1 MFMAFFSRGKK
12 MAKTKLMA
20 MLAALLVTASGVATA
35 QTSYKIGYL
44 PSTVGQALTQAW
56 RVGIENAI
64 KGKPNVALQSLDAQ
78 MKAETQVTMMDDF
91 INQGYNAII
100 LQPID
105 AAALTASVKKAESK
119 GIPVITLNTDTML
132 PHAAVV
138 TMDDEGA
145 GYLVGENIGKSLGGK
160 GNVAILQSPPGAQA
174 GIEREKGFRN
184 AMSKLYPNIKIVGAQ
199 NAAWNKDKAIEIMNS
214 FLQVNKELDAVFA
227 VNDNMAEGAMI
238 AAEAAGRLQKVKIW
252 GFNGQKSTLALIEQ
266 GKITGTAYTNAYNQG
281 ATAAKQALDLLT
293 GAKTKG
299 AKTEV
304 ITIPPFAATKDTVGQ
319 IKAEDRW

>member
-1 MFMAFFSRGKK
+1 
-12 MAKTKLMA
+12 MAKAKWMSIF
-20 MLAALLVTASGVATA
+20 AALFVAASGVANA
-35 QTSYKIGYL
+35 QQGAHKIGYL

-56 RVGIENAI
+56 KAGIEKTVKNQ
-64 KGKPNVALQSLDAQ
+64 PNVTVQALDAQ
-78 MKAETQVTMMDDF
+78 MKAEIQVTMMDDF

-105 AAALTASVKKAESK
+105 AAALTASVKKAEGK
-119 GIPVITLNTDTML
+119 GIHVITLNTDTML
-132 PHAAVV
+132 PHAACV

-145 GYLVGENIGKSLGGK
+145 GYMVGENIGKALGGK

-174 GIEREKGFRN
+174 GVEREKGFRS
-184 AMSKLYPNIKIVGAQ
+184 AMTKNFPGIKIVGAQ

-238 AAEAAGRLQKVKIW
+238 AAEAAGRLGKIQIW

-266 GKITGTAYTNAYNQG
+266 GKITGTAYTNAYSQG
-281 ATAAKQALDLLT
+281 GTAAQYALDLLNGT
-293 GAKTKG
+293 KKKG
-299 AKTEV
+299 AKTEI
-304 ITIPPFAATKDTVGQ
+304 ITVPPFAATKATVAQ
-319 IKAEDRW
+319 IKPEDRW

>member
-1 MFMAFFSRGKK
+1 
-12 MAKTKLMA
+12 MAKAKWMA
-20 MLAALLVTASGVATA
+20 IFAALFVAASGVANA
-35 QTSYKIGYL
+35 QQGAHKIGYL

-56 RVGIENAI
+56 KAGIEKTVKNQ
-64 KGKPNVALQSLDAQ
+64 PNVTVQALDAQ
-78 MKAETQVTMMDDF
+78 MKAEIQVTMMDDF

-105 AAALTASVKKAESK
+105 AAALTASVKKAEGK
-119 GIPVITLNTDTML
+119 GIHVITLNTDTML
-132 PHAAVV
+132 PHAACV

-145 GYLVGENIGKSLGGK
+145 GYMVGENIGKALGGK

-174 GIEREKGFRN
+174 GVEREKGFRA
-184 AMSKLYPNIKIVGAQ
+184 AMAKNFPGIKIVGAQ

-238 AAEAAGRLQKVKIW
+238 AAEAAGRLGKIQIW
-252 GFNGQKSTLALIEQ
+252 GFNVQKSTLALIEQ

-281 ATAAKQALDLLT
+281 ATAAQYALDLLNGT
-293 GAKTKG
+293 KKKG
-299 AKTEV
+299 AKTEI
-304 ITIPPFAATKDTVGQ
+304 ITVPPFASTKATVAQ
-319 IKAEDRW
+319 IKPEARW

>member
-1 MFMAFFSRGKK
+1 M
-12 MAKTKLMA
+12 MAKAKWMA
-20 MLAALLVTASGVATA
+20 TFIAVLVMACGVANA
-35 QTSYKIGYL
+35 QTNYKIGYL

-56 RVGIENAI
+56 RVGMESVL
-64 KGKPNVALQSLDAQ
+64 KGQPNVTFQALDAQ
-78 MKAETQVTMMDDF
+78 MKAEIQVTMMDDF
-91 INQGYNAII
+91 INQGYNAIL

-105 AAALTASVKKAESK
+105 AAALTASVKKAEGK

-132 PHAAVV
+132 PHAACV
-138 TMDDEGA
+138 TMDDTGA
-145 GYLVGENIGKSLGGK
+145 GYLVGQTIGKSLNGK

-174 GIEREKGFRN
+174 GVEREKGFR
-184 AMSKLYPNIKIVGAQ
+184 AAIGKLYPNIKIVGAQ

-238 AAEAAGRLQKVKIW
+238 AAESAGRLGQVKIW

-281 ATAAKQALDLLT
+281 ATAAKYAMDLLT
-293 GAKTKG
+293 GAKKKA
-299 AKTEV
+299 AKTEIIV
-304 ITIPPFAATKDTVGQ
+304 VPPFAAMKDTVAQ

>member
-1 MFMAFFSRGKK
+1 MAFFSRGKK

-64 KGKPNVALQSLDAQ
+64 KGKPNVTLQSLDAQ

-145 GYLVGENIGKSLGGK
+145 GYLVGENIGKSIGGK

-184 AMSKLYPNIKIVGAQ
+184 AMTKLYPNIKIVGAQ

-281 ATAAKQALDLLT
+281 ATAAKHALDLLT

-304 ITIPPFAATKDTVGQ
+304 ITIAPFAATKDTVGQ

>member
-1 MFMAFFSRGKK
+1 
-12 MAKTKLMA
+12 MAKAKWMSIF
-20 MLAALLVTASGVATA
+20 AALFVAASGVANA
-35 QTSYKIGYL
+35 QQGAQKIGYL

-56 RVGIENAI
+56 KAGIE
-64 KGKPNVALQSLDAQ
+64 KTVKSQPNVTVQALDAQ
-78 MKAETQVTMMDDF
+78 MKAEIQVTMMDDF

-105 AAALTASVKKAESK
+105 AAALTASVKKAEGK
-119 GIPVITLNTDTML
+119 GIHVITLNTDTML
-132 PHAAVV
+132 PHAACV

-145 GYLVGENIGKSLGGK
+145 GYMVGENIGKALGGK

-174 GIEREKGFRN
+174 GVEREKGFRA
-184 AMSKLYPNIKIVGAQ
+184 AMAKNFPGIKIVGAQ

-238 AAEAAGRLQKVKIW
+238 AAEAAGRLGKIQIW

-266 GKITGTAYTNAYNQG
+266 GKITGTAYTNAYSQG
-281 ATAAKQALDLLT
+281 GTAAQYALDLLNGT
-293 GAKTKG
+293 KKKG
-299 AKTEV
+299 AKTEI
-304 ITIPPFAATKDTVGQ
+304 ITVPPFAATKATVAQ
-319 IKAEDRW
+319 IKPEDRW

>member
-1 MFMAFFSRGKK
+1 
-12 MAKTKLMA
+12 MAKAKWMA
-20 MLAALLVTASGVATA
+20 ILTALLVTAGVAHA
-35 QTSYKIGYL
+35 QQPSVKIGYL

-56 RVGIENAI
+56 KTGIERTL
-64 KGKPNVALQSLDAQ
+64 KTQPNVTMQALDAQ
-78 MKAETQVTMMDDF
+78 MKAEIQVTMMDDF

-100 LQPID
+100 LQPND
-105 AAALTASVKKAESK
+105 AAALTASVKKAEGK
-119 GIPVITLNTDTML
+119 GIHVITLNTDTML
-132 PHAAVV
+132 PHAACV

-145 GYLVGENIGKSLGGK
+145 GFMVGENIGKALGGK

-174 GIEREKGFRN
+174 GVEREKGFRN
-184 AMSKLYPNIKIVGAQ
+184 AMSKQFPGIKIVGAQ

-238 AAEAAGRLQKVKIW
+238 AAEAAGRLAKIQIW

-281 ATAAKQALDLLT
+281 ATAAQYALDLLS
-293 GAKTKG
+293 GAKKKG
-299 AKTEV
+299 AKTEI
-304 ITIPPFAATKDTVGQ
+304 ITVPPFAATKASVAQ
-319 IKAEDRW
+319 IKADDRW

>member
-1 MFMAFFSRGKK
+1 
-12 MAKTKLMA
+12 MAKAKWMA
-20 MLAALLVTASGVATA
+20 TFIALFVMASGIVNA

-56 RVGIENAI
+56 RVGIESTL
-64 KGKPNVALQSLDAQ
+64 KGQSNVSMQSLDAQ
-78 MKAETQVTMMDDF
+78 MKAEIQVTMMDDF

-105 AAALTASVKKAESK
+105 AAALTASVKKAEGK

-132 PHAAVV
+132 PHAACV
-138 TMDDEGA
+138 TMDDTGA
-145 GYLVGENIGKSLGGK
+145 GYMVGESIGKSLGGK

-174 GIEREKGFRN
+174 GVEREKGFRA
-184 AMSKLYPNIKIVGAQ
+184 AMGKLYPNIKIVGAQ
-199 NAAWNKDKAIEIMNS
+199 NAQWNKDKAIEIMNS
-214 FLQVNKELDAVFA
+214 FLQVNKQLDAVFA

-238 AAEAAGRLQKVKIW
+238 AAEAAGRLGQIKIW

-266 GKITGTAYTNAYNQG
+266 GKLTGTAYTNAYNQG
-281 ATAAKQALDLLT
+281 ATAAKYAMDLLT
-293 GAKTKG
+293 GTKKK
-299 AKTEV
+299 AAATEV
-304 ITIPPFAATKDTVGQ
+304 IKIPPFAATKDTVAQ

>member
-1 MFMAFFSRGKK
+1 
-12 MAKTKLMA
+12 MAKAKWMVA
-20 MLAALLVTASGVATA
+20 AAALFGLACGAASAET
-35 QTSYKIGYL
+35 KIGYL

-56 RVGIENAI
+56 KTGIENTL
-64 KGKPNVALQSLDAQ
+64 KGQPNVSFQALDAQ
-78 MKAETQVTMMDDF
+78 MKAEIQVTMMDDF

-105 AAALTASVKKAESK
+105 AAALTASVKKAEGK
-119 GIPVITLNTDTML
+119 GIPVITLNTDTKL
-132 PHAAVV
+132 PHAACV
-138 TMDDEGA
+138 TMDDQGA
-145 GYLVGENIGKSLGGK
+145 GYLVGEQIGKALGGK
-160 GNVAILQSPPGAQA
+160 GNVAIIQSPPGAQA
-174 GIEREKGFRN
+174 GVEREKGFRA
-184 AMSKLYPNIKIVGAQ
+184 AMAKLYPEIKIVGAQ

-238 AAEAAGRLQKVKIW
+238 AAEAAGRLGKIQIW

-281 ATAAKQALDLLT
+281 ATAAQYALDLLNGT
-293 GAKTKG
+293 KKKG

-304 ITIPPFAATKDTVGQ
+304 ITVPPFAATKATVAQ
-319 IKAEDRW
+319 IKPEDRW